1 MPTFWEAV
9 RLLTSRRDEQMG
21 QHRSLFLSLANVF
34 PAPICVFDI
43 EKNAFLWISPGAL
56 SIAGLSLE
64 ELMEAPV
71 YEFFQAH
78 LVPFEPI
85 AALWSERRAQAEVEF
100 QYRVGEQSYFLQGY
114 WVQLKDSFF
123 ALVLQDVTELRLTQ
137 EKLTAYSEELK
148 QQIDAL
154 TQLKNALEKTNAEL
168 VAQQEQLRLLAAVAA
183 HTDNTVI
190 ITDAEGKAI
199 WVNHGFEKLTG
210 YTLEEVRGKVPGL
223 LLQGPETDPQTV
235 ARIRENLRKKEPF
248 TEEILNYTREGRPY
262 WIRLYITP
270 LVDQLNRIT
279 HFLAIELDITEDKKR
294 LEQIKAQ
301 LSDIQEA
308 RSYARRIFQR
318 FLRPVEG
325 LRAFFRD
332 AQVWDAPFDQVGGDF
347 YFYTEKEGDVIV
359 ALGDSTGH
367 GAAAALLSVYAL
379 TSLER
384 AAREAED
391 LAALYQDLVEG
402 ITSSLRKGSEGF
414 ELALLKYDQS
424 ARRLEYL
431 GARRPLWIVRQGEL
445 HKVQGSR
452 SDIASG
458 SFSRPQ
464 VQALRLEP
472 GDRLYLFSDGLTD
485 QFNTEGERFS
495 SSRLAR
501 FLQVNHYLT
510 LSEQVALLRQAV
522 DQWRGSM
529 PQTDDILLL
538 ALEA

>member
-9 RLLTSRRDEQMG
+9 RLLTSRRDEQRE
-21 QHRSLFLSLANVF
+21 QYHSLFLPLANVF
-34 PAPICVFDI
+34 PGPVYVFDI
-43 EKNAFLWISPGAL
+43 EKNAFLWMSPGAL

-64 ELMEAPV
+64 ELMKAPV

-168 VAQQEQLRLLAAVAA
+168 AAQQEQLRLLAAVAA
-183 HTDNTVI
+183 HTDNAVV
-190 ITDAEGKAI
+190 ITDAEGKTI

-279 HFLAIELDITEDKKR
+279 HFMAIELDITEDKKR

-379 TSLER
+379 TSLKR
-384 AAREAED
+384 AARETED
-391 LAALYQDLVEG
+391 LAALYQDLVED

-495 SSRLAR
+495 PSRLAR

-529 PQTDDILLL
+529 PQIDDILLL
-538 ALEA
+538 ALEV